1 MAKFEK
7 GKTKEGGREKGVPNK
22 LTQDAR
28 KLFTSTLERQVVHI
42 HDAFMEVREKDPAK
56 FLELF
61 AKYAQYF
68 VPKQVDITT
77 NGEQVKQ
84 VFKIGNVEVEL

>member
-1 MAKFEK
+1 MKGEK
-7 GKTKEGGREKGVPNK
+7 TGGRSKGVPNK
-22 LTQDAR
+22 ITQTAR
-28 KLFTSTLERQVVHI
+28 ELFASTLEQQVPNLLE
-42 HDAFMEVREKDPAK
+42 AFESVRESDPAK

-68 VPKQVDITT
+68 VPKQVDVTT